1 MLVELTLKILKKT
14 KKNPL
19 QSTEYIVKAKVY
31 VTYRDGVLDP
41 QGQTIHEVLKQ
52 HGHAAV
58 RNVRVGKMIEVEI
71 DDMPTNSAEQMLE
84 EISDKMLANPVIETY
99 RVVFE

>member
-1 MLVELTLKILKKT
+1 MNLMKT

-19 QSTEYIVKAKVY
+19 LSTEFTVKAKVY

-41 QGQTIHEVLKQ
+41 QGRTISDVLRQ

-58 RNVRVGKMIEVEI
+58 RDVRVGKMIEVEL
-71 DDMPTNSAEQMLE
+71 DDMPTDSAKQMLE
-84 EISDKMLANPVIETY
+84 EISDKLLANPVIETY
-99 RVVFE
+99 RVEFE